1 MMARQPTR
9 QLLVIAHGHPLV
21 SRGGGEHAA
30 YALHQAFQ
38 ERVGWRSFFLGACR
52 DRDQLNGQQLKRL
65 GSEQEALFEA
75 NGAAHQSI
83 FASTLDL
90 SAQGELARLVA
101 ELQPDVIHLHHA
113 LHLGLAAIAALRQ
126 WAPQAR
132 ILLTL
137 HEFLLLCPWHG
148 QLRTI
153 QGELCSGPTLE
164 GCLDCCT
171 WMQPADWLIRQESAR
186 ELQHWVDLFIS
197 PSQTLVTQFVANG
210 WPAEMLCVVENV
222 LPAAFD
228 SAAMRSRVDAYCNA
242 SSVETQPQPLHQVF
256 GFFGNCRE
264 VKGLD
269 LILQAWQ
276 QVVRHC
282 PVARL
287 QVHGPV
293 QQLLEELALSH
304 RSEDRRYAERLTL
317 LLEQLQDSVQLCGAY
332 EQGQIPERMA
342 GLGWVLMSSRWL
354 ENSPV
359 VIQEAK
365 ACGRPLLVPALGG
378 MAEKVRDG
386 VDGWH
391 VPPDNPQALASK
403 VLSCCH
409 EEEAWV
415 AMQQTVQPPLAM
427 DQLLA
432 MHEAL
437 YLAPVLKISRPRMR

>member
-1 MMARQPTR
+1 MVRQPTR

-38 ERVGWRSFFLGACR
+38 KRVGWRSFFLGACR
-52 DRDQLNGQQLKRL
+52 DRDRFHGQQLKRL
-65 GSEQEALFEA
+65 DPEQEALFEA

-83 FASTLDL
+83 VASTLDL
-90 SAQGELARLVA
+90 SVQGELARLVA
-101 ELQPDVIHLHHA
+101 ELQPDVIHLHHV

-164 GCLDCCT
+164 GCLDCCP
-171 WMQPADWLIRQESAR
+171 WMQPADWLIRQESGR

-222 LPAAFD
+222 LPASFD
-228 SAAMRSRVDAYCNA
+228 AAATSYAA
-242 SSVETQPQPLHQVF
+242 TQPQPLHQVF

-282 PVARL
+282 PAARL

-293 QQLLEELALSH
+293 QQLLKELALSH

-317 LLEQLQDSVQLCGAY
+317 LLEQLQESVQLCGSY
-332 EQGQIPERMA
+332 EQEQIPERMA

-378 MAEKVRDG
+378 MAEKVQDG

-391 VPPDNPQALASK
+391 VPVNDPEALANRM
-403 VLSCCH
+403 LDSCKNP
-409 EEEAWV
+409 EAWIAIQKAV
-415 AMQQTVQPPLAM
+415 LPPLAL